1 MIDLTCNYLGLKL
14 KNPIIVGSSGLTSTI
29 ESVKAIAAQGPGA
42 IVLKSIFE
50 EQIKFE
56 TNTILHSESNDMKS
70 WQDAYDGIVN
80 KQEFYHDEAYE
91 YMTNYAQEHT
101 LDQYLSLITMSKK
114 VTDIPIIASINC
126 VTQYDWSYFA
136 KRIQEAGA
144 DALELNVYLLP
155 SDFEMPSEKYE
166 QTYLDIVEQ
175 VKTHVTIPISLKIGC
190 YFSSLSRFAQ
200 KLSKTGIAGL
210 TLFNRS
216 YNPDIDIDSLQLSS
230 TNVFSN
236 EFEYSNTLRWVALL
250 SGKIDCDIA
259 ASTGIHDYK
268 AVIKQLLAGANAVQ
282 MVSVFYEKNFGVISE
297 IKTQIEAW
305 MKEHEFNNIQ
315 DFKGLLSQKQVQNP
329 SSYER
334 VQFIRLY
341 TSII

>member
-29 ESVKAIAAQGPGA
+29 ENIKAITAQGAGA

-56 TNTILHSESNDMKS
+56 TNAMLNSTGNGMKT
-70 WQDAYDGIVN
+70 WQDAYDGIVS
-80 KQEFYHDEAYE
+80 KQEYYHDEAFE

-101 LDQYLSLITMSKK
+101 LNHYLSFISEAKK

-144 DALELNVYLLP
+144 DAIELNVYLLP
-155 SDFEMPSEKYE
+155 SDFNMTSEMYE
-166 QTYLDIVEQ
+166 QVYLDIINE
-175 VKTHVTIPISLKIGC
+175 VKTHVTIPISLKIGH
-190 YFSSLSRFAQ
+190 YFSSLSGFIQ
-200 KLSKTGIAGL
+200 KLSKTGVAGL
-210 TLFNRS
+210 TLFNRA
-216 YNPDIDIDSLQLSS
+216 YNPDIDIDTLQLSS
-230 TNVFSN
+230 TNVFST
-236 EFEYSNTLRWVALL
+236 ELEYSNTLRWVAILA
-250 SGKIDCDIA
+250 GKTDCDIA

-268 AVIKQLLAGANAVQ
+268 AVIKQLLAGADAVQ
-282 MVSVFYEKNFGVISE
+282 MVSVFYKKDFEIISQ

-305 MKEHEFNNIQ
+305 MKEHNYNSIQ
-315 DFKGLLSQKQVQNP
+315 DFKGLLSQKEAKNP
-329 SSYER
+329 SSFER